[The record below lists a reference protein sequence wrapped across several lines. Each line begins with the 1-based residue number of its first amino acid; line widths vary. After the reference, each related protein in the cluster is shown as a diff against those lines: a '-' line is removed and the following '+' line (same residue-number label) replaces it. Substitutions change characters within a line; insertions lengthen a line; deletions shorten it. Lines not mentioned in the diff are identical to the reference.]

1 MGGGERWKGRK
12 SDMVENDD
20 IFFLHFSIFA
30 FFVLAIRFITISTR
44 DKKEKKEVCVGV
56 FVFVK
61 TPQRKY
67 DIIYFV
73 SEREREER

>member
-1 MGGGERWKGRK
+1 
-12 SDMVENDD
+12 MVENDD

-44 DKKEKKEVCVGV
+44 HKKEKKDVCV

-67 DIIYFV
+67 DIIYIL
-73 SEREREER
+73 

>member
-1 MGGGERWKGRK
+1 
-12 SDMVENDD
+12 MVENDD
-20 IFFLHFSIFA
+20 IFFLYFSIFA
-30 FFVLAIRFITISTR
+30 FFVLAIRFIAVSTR
-44 DKKEKKEVCVGV
+44 HRKEKKMCV

-73 SEREREER
+73 SKRE